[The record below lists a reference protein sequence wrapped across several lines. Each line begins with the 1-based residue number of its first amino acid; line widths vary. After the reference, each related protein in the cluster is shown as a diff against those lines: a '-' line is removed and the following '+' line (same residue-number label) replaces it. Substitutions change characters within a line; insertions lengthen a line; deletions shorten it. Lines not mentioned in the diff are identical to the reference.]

1 MPQMLGA
8 EEVQAVEH
16 EAAGL
21 GAVVCDV
28 RDDANILLTGMRAPR
43 RIERHT
49 SEIERV
55 RITAH
60 KTSKPIVNVAW
71 LEACANEGVCVDMA
85 KFVVYPGVALGKRTR
100 GDGEDNVNDGND
112 ASETTE
118 ATKKEQEGPPSK
130 AQRGPS
136 PTDSDTETDTSHDSL
151 EESSTEDSLPSR
163 FTLPQADLPTKDG
176 VADPPD
182 EATDAEA
189 WRNAPAWQN
198 TESAL
203 YRPTPLQ
210 SVHNQPLVDELQLL
224 RRHRR
229 LTTDMYSEMAYMRA
243 AAAVKALPYALA
255 SVPYETLST
264 IKGIGSKM
272 ATVIRQFYQLGKI
285 AEADTIRAD
294 AAVQTMLRFTTLYS
308 IGPRT
313 AERAYNE
320 GCRTLEDLTRHKS
333 TELSTHLGVAE
344 SLALLPD
351 LEQRIPRAEVED
363 IASKVR
369 TVAHQIMQELR
380 TILPHAVGAIAG
392 SYRRGAASSGDVDL
406 VVTHGPTDTM
416 SPGTALRMLVE
427 HLRASGHVTHT
438 VSVARRAHT
447 DKQLEEHGVDVA
459 QLVYRCTPTSVHRRV
474 DIVFAPRAQYGAALL
489 GWTGSVLYERD
500 LRRAARA
507 KGYVVRRSS
516 HQFAAT
522 GLTRIDDPA
531 PLDTPT
537 EQSMY
542 VPLLMQFFDAGYP
555 SHTPASSQCRLAI
568 FYAVTLAS
576 DSARCLT
583 LCSVMPATEIRPS
596 LVR

>member
-1 MPQMLGA
+1 MERDVFGQRQRAARPPSRVLSHASRVYVMPQMLGA
-8 EEVQAVEH
+8 EEVQAVEL

-55 RITAH
+55 RTTAH

-85 KFVVYPGVALGKRTR
+85 KFVVMEMTI
-100 GDGEDNVNDGND
+100 
-112 ASETTE
+112 ETTE

-151 EESSTEDSLPSR
+151 EESSTEDSPASR

-210 SVHNQPLVDELQLL
+210 SIHNQPLVDELQLL

-294 AAVQTMLRFTTLYS
+294 AAVQTMLSFTTLYS

-369 TVAHQIMQELR
+369 TVAHQIMHELR

-537 EQSMY
+537 EQSIFSMLDI
-542 VPLLMQFFDAGYP
+542 PRIP
-555 SHTPASSQCRLAI
+555 PRLRNA
-568 FYAVTLAS
+568 
-576 DSARCLT
+576 D
-583 LCSVMPATEIRPS
+583 
-596 LVR
+596 